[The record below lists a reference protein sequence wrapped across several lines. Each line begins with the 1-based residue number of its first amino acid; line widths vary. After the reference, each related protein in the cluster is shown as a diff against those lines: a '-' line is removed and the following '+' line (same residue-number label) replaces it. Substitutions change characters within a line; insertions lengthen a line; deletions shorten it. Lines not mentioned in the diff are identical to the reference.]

1 MKKIIAVII
10 IALAASV
17 YFPACTKSRD
27 AFKIVFK
34 DDGKKTDVLSAHYG
48 VPLIPLTGATP

>member
-48 VPLIPLTGATP
+48 IPTDTTHRATP